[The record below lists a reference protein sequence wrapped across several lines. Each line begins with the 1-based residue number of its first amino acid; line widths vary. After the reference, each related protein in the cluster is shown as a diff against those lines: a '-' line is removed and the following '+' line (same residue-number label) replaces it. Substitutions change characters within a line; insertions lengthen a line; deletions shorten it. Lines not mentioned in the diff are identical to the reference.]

1 MIRAHVIE
9 DNIVSKIAEAL
20 EDLDADLT
28 EIEIEVP
35 SLKYSI
41 ERQMFSTM
49 KFNLVGKEV
58 EEAFNRIEKNS
69 QGRGWKDNKHIR
81 VSESGDVFGCA

>member
-58 EEAFNRIEKNS
+58 EEAFNRIEKIVRDAD
-69 QGRGWKDNKHIR
+69 GRIINIY
-81 VSESGDVFGCA
+81 E

>member
-1 MIRAHVIE
+1 MRRVMIRAHVIE

-58 EEAFNRIEKNS
+58 EEAFNRIEKIVRDAD
-69 QGRGWKDNKHIR
+69 GRIINIY
-81 VSESGDVFGCA
+81 E